1 MIEYSFSQL
10 KYNGEL
16 QKVLRTKG
24 EKTNYQIGKSKIFE
38 KKMDDNTIIQS
49 CIIKEKIK
57 EDTDAEGNSY
67 VWYLI
72 SNYEVKVDNSLKY
85 NKELEKTNAA
95 LEFLFMMGGY
105 EPFENGEDEN
115 EQNV

>member
-1 MIEYSFSQL
+1 MIEYNFSQL

-38 KKMDDNTIIQS
+38 KKTDDNTIIQS

-57 EDTDAEGNSY
+57 EDTDAEGNFY

-72 SNYEVKVDNSLKY
+72 SDYTVKVDNSPKY
-85 NKELEKTNAA
+85 DKEIEKTNAA

-115 EQNV
+115 EQDV